1 LSDLYRDELHD
12 FVRGNVCM
20 LGIFAK
26 RITGSA
32 DLYQHQYEL
41 ASNSINFINSHDGFT
56 LNDLVSYNHKHNQA
70 NGENNNDGVD
80 NNRSWNCAVEGITD
94 DPQINSLC
102 KRKIKNFTAILM
114 LSKGVPMFVVGDE
127 ICRTQQGKNNAYC
140 QNNELSWFNWQDIN
154 TNKSMLHLWQRL
166 IVFRK
171 AHPRLFRN
179 KYYNSERKKS
189 ALFDILWH
197 GCELRKPGWEDQ
209 KGLALAMALNG

>member
-1 LSDLYRDELHD
+1 MSDLYRDELHD

-179 KYYNSERKKS
+179 KYYNSERKRAHYSIYYGMDVNCENQAGRTKR
-189 ALFDILWH
+189 DWH
-197 GCELRKPGWEDQ
+197 
-209 KGLALAMALNG
+209 